1 MGSLQAQEMV
11 GLMKFQDAV
20 RWHLQYNHYPP
31 VSTDF
36 VGIAITAIDNA
47 LSEEWDTEIEM
58 PNGKILK
65 SSEIVD
71 GLHLDCFVYT
81 KAEQVAG
88 ND

>member
-11 GLMKFQDAV
+11 GLMRFQDAV

-31 VSTDF
+31 ISTDF
-36 VGIAITAIDNA
+36 VGTAISAIDNV
-47 LSEEWDTEIEM
+47 LSEEYDTEIEM

-81 KAEQVAG
+81 KAEQAA
-88 ND
+88 DDY

>member
-11 GLMKFQDAV
+11 GLMRFQDAV

-31 VSTDF
+31 ISTDF
-36 VGIAITAIDNA
+36 VGTAISAIDNV
-47 LSEEWDTEIEM
+47 LSEEYDTEIEM

>member
-1 MGSLQAQEMV
+1 MGSLQAQEMA
-11 GLMKFQDAV
+11 GLMRFEDAI

-31 VSTDF
+31 ISTDF
-36 VGIAITAIDNA
+36 VGTAISAIDNA
-47 LSEEWDTEIEM
+47 LAEDWDTEIEM

-81 KAEQVAG
+81 KAEQVEG
-88 ND
+88 DD

>member
-31 VSTDF
+31 ISTDF
-36 VGIAITAIDNA
+36 VGTAISAIDNV
-47 LSEEWDTEIEM
+47 LSEEYDTEIEM

-81 KAEQVAG
+81 KAEQVA
-88 ND
+88 DDD

>member
-11 GLMKFQDAV
+11 GLMRFQDAV
-20 RWHLQYNHYPP
+20 RWHLQYNHYPTI
-31 VSTDF
+31 STDF
-36 VGIAITAIDNA
+36 VGTAISAIDNV
-47 LSEEWDTEIEM
+47 LSEEYDTEIEM

-81 KAEQVAG
+81 KAEQAA
-88 ND
+88 DDY

>member
-31 VSTDF
+31 ISTDF
-36 VGIAITAIDNA
+36 VGTAISAIDNV
-47 LSEEWDTEIEM
+47 LSEEYDTEIEM

-81 KAEQVAG
+81 KAEQAA
-88 ND
+88 DDY